1 MQPKER
7 SRYVLVPWKAIDDL
21 GLRAAPVLCW
31 RVQVG
36 RSTSA
41 CTQRN
46 LEHPVTISLTP
57 ELEQA
62 LAEAARRQGTTPEIL
77 ASEFLRE
84 RLLPAVTPDPDLAES
99 GTLAESLADFIGI
112 LSSSEF
118 VEGGAQFSER
128 TGEQFT
134 AGLMARREQG
144 HL

>member
-1 MQPKER
+1 M
-7 SRYVLVPWKAIDDL
+7 
-21 GLRAAPVLCW
+21 
-31 RVQVG
+31 
-36 RSTSA
+36 
-41 CTQRN
+41 
-46 LEHPVTISLTP
+46 TISLTA

-77 ASEFLRE
+77 AREFLRE
-84 RLLPAVTPDPDLAES
+84 RLLPSLTPDPDLEES
-99 GTLAESLADFIGI
+99 GTLAEALSGFIGI

-118 VEGGAQFSER
+118 AEGGAQLSER

>member
-1 MQPKER
+1 M
-7 SRYVLVPWKAIDDL
+7 
-21 GLRAAPVLCW
+21 
-31 RVQVG
+31 
-36 RSTSA
+36 
-41 CTQRN
+41 
-46 LEHPVTISLTP
+46 TISLTP

-62 LAEAARRQGTTPEIL
+62 LAEAAQRQGTTPEML
-77 ASEFLRE
+77 AREFLRE
-84 RLLPAVTPDPDLAES
+84 RLLPAKAIDPNEGES

-118 VEGGAQFSER
+118 VEGGAQLSER